1 MKIKENK
8 IYNPEME
15 CMDRESIRKLQ
26 GDRLCDTVAHVYR
39 NVPMY
44 RARMDEAGVKPEDIK
59 GVDDL
64 RHLPF
69 TNKTDLRDQFPFG
82 LLAVPQS
89 EIVRIQGSSGT
100 TGKPIVAG
108 YTEND
113 VEVWTEMVARS
124 LTAAGAGKDDIVQ
137 VTYGYG
143 LFTGGLGAHQG
154 ATRVGATVL
163 PMSSGNTQRQLM
175 MMHDLGTSMLCCTP
189 SYAIFL
195 GEALREM
202 GYDPK
207 DFKMKSGCFGAEPWT
222 EEMRDKLED
231 LFDINAYNIYGLT
244 EIGGPGIAFECCAKS
259 GMHINED
266 HVIAEIVDPDTGEQ
280 LPYGE
285 SGELVFTTITKT
297 GMPMIRYR
305 THDICSL
312 DESPCSCG
320 RTLLRMSRLTG
331 RTDDMLIIRGVN
343 VFPSQIESVLLRV
356 AGVSPHYM
364 LVVDRVNSTDR
375 LEVQVEFTDEIFS
388 DTVADIETL
397 QHTIAE
403 QIKSVVGIA
412 AVVKL
417 VPPKTIPRS
426 EGKAKRIID
435 NRGLT
440 G

>member
-1 MKIKENK
+1 
-8 IYNPEME
+8 
-15 CMDRESIRKLQ
+15 MDRESLRALQ
-26 GDRLCDTVAHVYR
+26 SERLRATVAHVYA
-39 NVPMY
+39 NVPVY
-44 RARMDEAGVKPEDIK
+44 RQRMDEAGVKPEDIRGIEDISK
-59 GVDDL
+59 
-64 RHLPF
+64 LPF

-100 TGKPIVAG
+100 TGKPIVSG

-124 LTAAGAGKDDIVQ
+124 LTSAGAGKEDIIQ

-154 ATRVGATVL
+154 ASRVGAMVI

-175 MMHDLGTSMLCCTP
+175 MMHDLGSTMLCCTP

-195 GEALREM
+195 GESLREM

-207 DFKMKSGCFGAEPWT
+207 EFRLKSGCFGAEPWT
-222 EEMRDKLED
+222 EEMREKLEE

-244 EIGGPGIAFECCAKS
+244 EIAGPGVAFECPAKN

-266 HVIAEIVDPDTGEQ
+266 HVYAEIVDPATGEP

-285 SGELVFTTITKT
+285 SGELVLTTISKT
-297 GMPMIRYR
+297 GMPMLRYR
-305 THDICSL
+305 THDICVL
-312 DESPCSCG
+312 DETPCSCG
-320 RTLLRMSRLTG
+320 RTHVRMSRITG

-343 VFPSQIESVLLRV
+343 VFPSQIESVLLQIPGV
-356 AGVSPHYM
+356 APHYM
-364 LVVDRVNSTDR
+364 LVVDRINSTDR
-375 LEVQVEFTDEIFS
+375 LEVQVELTDEMFS
-388 DTVADIETL
+388 DTVADIQKIKNRIT
-397 QHTIAE
+397 E
-403 QIKSVVGIA
+403 QIKSVVGVA
-412 AVVKL
+412 AIVKL
-417 VPPKTIPRS
+417 VPPKSIPRS
-426 EGKAKRIID
+426 EGKSKRIID

-440 G
+440 SK